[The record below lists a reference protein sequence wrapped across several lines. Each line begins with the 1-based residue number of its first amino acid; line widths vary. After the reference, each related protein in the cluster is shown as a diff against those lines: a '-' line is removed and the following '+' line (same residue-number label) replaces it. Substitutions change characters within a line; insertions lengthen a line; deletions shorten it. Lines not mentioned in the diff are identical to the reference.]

1 MVLLLRSGVV
11 GGGGRG
17 WGTVEGGPSLPLVA
31 QQGCLQGGGQAATAR
46 AAANL
51 LFGGLPHFKHV
62 FKIKARIERKTTVR
76 TW

>member
-17 WGTVEGGPSLPLVA
+17 GRGRGTVEGGPSLPLVA
-31 QQGCLQGGGQAATAR
+31 QQGRLQRGGQAATAR

-51 LFGGLPHFKHV
+51 LMGGCRHSNE
-62 FKIKARIERKTTVR
+62 IKATNR
-76 TW
+76 